1 MAPLS
6 VTNFFQYSIANSQFF
21 PWAQK
26 VVHKDNQKFCYQG
39 NKPAFAP
46 ASIDI
51 LHKVIL
57 SSIVISNIVEPEN
70 SITCPVPAAVPISL
84 ITFKII
90 SLDVTFFLSFPLILF
105 SYSLA

>member
-1 MAPLS
+1 MLS
-6 VTNFFQYSIANSQFF
+6 GAIS
-21 PWAQK
+21 
-26 VVHKDNQKFCYQG
+26 
-39 NKPAFAP
+39 PAFAP

-90 SLDVTFFLSFPLILF
+90 SLDVTFFLSFPLMIILMF
-105 SYSLA
+105 FGLVCTNVCVAKTCSTSDVPIPKAKDPNAPCVDV